1 MKKNLLFFLFV
12 ICLVAAQAQ
21 KVLVRISQPAGIAG
35 SIEFAKADFGGEI
48 DKNFD
53 VQGLF
58 GKPNE
63 GCSALT
69 NSAEVT
75 GNIAILDRGTCLM
88 DEKCLRAQQAG
99 AALVIVINNRV
110 GSPFPM
116 PAANVAN
123 QITVPCIMVSQAD
136 GNRIKA
142 AINGG
147 SEVWFSIGPIP
158 PQNVDLRVNNFER
171 IFNPE
176 AGAYPIGQ
184 LRAESDYLFYPGMF
198 IINDGIVSASN
209 VKSHA
214 TISFGGQSIYDN
226 ISSDQVAI
234 ESDSSI
240 FLFNDSAN
248 LSSLKKGV
256 GIYEVS
262 YVTSSDSV
270 ELYDIDNKA
279 KNTFSITNN
288 IFCKGRWN
296 PATNLPM
303 ITNYYTPSPWP
314 GSYELLSLFRL
325 PYSTSPTAIGYSIDS
340 LVFGAATLAPN
351 LAGLTMEGYIYKW
364 NDLNGDL
371 QATNDEMEIAAA
383 GSYTFPSN
391 YTSAFGDI
399 RMNLENFV
407 GDQPHYCVTGSN
419 DLYIASIKFTGA
431 ETVFFGFDEGF
442 DYNGTVAYR
451 SFTNTEDWEMYPYLQ
466 ITTTGSGVVDFEG
479 ARVFSAPAGYTGFNG
494 IFWASS
500 ATGVILGESTAC
512 PVGNKDVLDDTKL
525 QVNIYPNPVNQYLRA
540 DLKFAIPIKEI
551 TYHIL
556 DINGRLIDI
565 KTDQEGQEF
574 HPKFDVSKLP
584 SGQYILKIQTEIGLR
599 KLNFTVAH

>member
-1 MKKNLLFFLFV
+1 M
-12 ICLVAAQAQ
+12 
-21 KVLVRISQPAGIAG
+21 LVRISQPAGIAG

-53 VQGLF
+53 LQGLF

-214 TISFGGQSIYDN
+214 TISSEVKVFMI
-226 ISSDQVAI
+226 IFPLIKVAI

-279 KNTFSITNN
+279 RI
-288 IFCKGRWN
+288 
-296 PATNLPM
+296 P
-303 ITNYYTPSPWP
+303 
-314 GSYELLSLFRL
+314 
-325 PYSTSPTAIGYSIDS
+325 
-340 LVFGAATLAPN
+340 LA
-351 LAGLTMEGYIYKW
+351 LRIIY
-364 NDLNGDL
+364 
-371 QATNDEMEIAAA
+371 
-383 GSYTFPSN
+383 
-391 YTSAFGDI
+391 
-399 RMNLENFV
+399 FV
-407 GDQPHYCVTGSN
+407 
-419 DLYIASIKFTGA
+419 
-431 ETVFFGFDEGF
+431 
-442 DYNGTVAYR
+442 
-451 SFTNTEDWEMYPYLQ
+451 
-466 ITTTGSGVVDFEG
+466 
-479 ARVFSAPAGYTGFNG
+479 
-494 IFWASS
+494 
-500 ATGVILGESTAC
+500 
-512 PVGNKDVLDDTKL
+512 KDVGIRRR
-525 QVNIYPNPVNQYLRA
+525 IYR
-540 DLKFAIPIKEI
+540 
-551 TYHIL
+551 
-556 DINGRLIDI
+556 
-565 KTDQEGQEF
+565 
-574 HPKFDVSKLP
+574 
-584 SGQYILKIQTEIGLR
+584 
-599 KLNFTVAH
+599 